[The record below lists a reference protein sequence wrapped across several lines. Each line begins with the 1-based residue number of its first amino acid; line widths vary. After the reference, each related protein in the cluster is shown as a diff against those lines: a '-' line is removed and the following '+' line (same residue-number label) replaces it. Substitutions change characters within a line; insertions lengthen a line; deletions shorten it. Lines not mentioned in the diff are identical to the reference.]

1 MQQGVTTEVGRH
13 NKGSILEQGDDQM
26 FYALGNKRPKKAGG
40 AGEVDE
46 EEDHEDEGF
55 IDHKLK
61 KGKLKT
67 MISQSQ
73 MEEKKRQE
81 LDQILDEQKMKWER
95 KQQQTQNANLDLTG
109 LSL

>member
-1 MQQGVTTEVGRH
+1 
-13 NKGSILEQGDDQM
+13 M

-40 AGEVDE
+40 VGEVGEVDE

-73 MEEKKRQE
+73 MEEKKR
-81 LDQILDEQKMKWER
+81 
-95 KQQQTQNANLDLTG
+95 
-109 LSL
+109 